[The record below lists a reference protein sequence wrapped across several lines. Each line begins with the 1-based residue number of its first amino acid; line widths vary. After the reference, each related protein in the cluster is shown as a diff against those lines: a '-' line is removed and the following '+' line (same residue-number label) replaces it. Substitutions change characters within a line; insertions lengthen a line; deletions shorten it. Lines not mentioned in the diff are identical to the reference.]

1 MWSGSSQQ
9 QLHLLVPVSALV
21 TLHTVVIK
29 CLTSSNLK
37 EEGYIP
43 SYKRKH
49 CVMSRTP
56 IDHLALAVRRQRTGS
71 EASVYNFNAHH
82 LYPTFSGKALSLKDS
97 IHSLPKPAGN
107 QVSRHMGLSE
117 MFHNQTTRWSSWS
130 PPYPYYYLLWWGYIT
145 CIAFYKVFVCML
157 CVCVSVFIN
166 MLALT

>member
-21 TLHTVVIK
+21 TLYTVVIK

-43 SYKRKH
+43 SYKGKH

-56 IDHLALAVRRQRTGS
+56 IDHLALAVRRQRRTGS
-71 EASVYNFNAHH
+71 RASVYNFNGHH
-82 LYPTFSGKALSLKDS
+82 LYPTFSGKALSFKDS

-107 QVSRHMGLSE
+107 LPRHMGLSE
-117 MFHNQTTRWSSWS
+117 MFHIQTTRWSSWS
-130 PPYPYYYLLWWGYIT
+130 PPYPYYYLYDEATSHALRFIRYL
-145 CIAFYKVFVCML
+145 FVC
-157 CVCVSVFIN
+157 CVE
-166 MLALT
+166 